1 MKTFLQGSHQ
11 LRNST
16 AHDLPAHGMNSS
28 SNPQAGNGTAAGTGT
43 GLALGGPP
51 SNGTNGALNSPQGS
65 IATPTGSGWAPT
77 VSGQG
82 MGNGAPPAT
91 PTTTG
96 IATASSPGSD
106 SLAGAAPPSTL
117 LTITTPGS
125 PGESGSQSG
134 PPPGVTPVNTGLVG
148 ASQAAST
155 PGSDNPGASVT
166 TPSLASQTAPPGQTV
181 DGQEIPDSGGPMEST
196 PPVAQTTGANGAT
209 GGDGPTVTT
218 AGGGTDPGQSAA
230 ASTCRCN

>member
-28 SNPQAGNGTAAGTGT
+28 STAQAGNWTSAGTGT
-43 GLALGGPP
+43 GLSLGGPP

-65 IATPTGSGWAPT
+65 IVLPAGSVSAPA

-82 MGNGAPPAT
+82 MGNGAPPPT

-96 IATASSPGSD
+96 IASTTSPGNN
-106 SLAGAAPPSTL
+106 SLAGATPPTTL
-117 LTITTPGS
+117 LTITTPSTAGLN
-125 PGESGSQSG
+125 GGQLGG
-134 PPPGVTPVNTGLVG
+134 PPGGPAGSGETAPT
-148 ASQAAST
+148 A
-155 PGSDNPGASVT
+155 GSDDPGASVT
-166 TPSLASQTAPPGQTV
+166 KPSLASQTPPPHQTV
-181 DGQEIPDSGGPMEST
+181 DGQEIPDIGGPPSEPMPAVT
-196 PPVAQTTGANGAT
+196 QTAGANGVT
-209 GGDGPTVTT
+209 GGDGPAVTT
-218 AGGGTDPGQSAA
+218 ADAVTDPGQSAA